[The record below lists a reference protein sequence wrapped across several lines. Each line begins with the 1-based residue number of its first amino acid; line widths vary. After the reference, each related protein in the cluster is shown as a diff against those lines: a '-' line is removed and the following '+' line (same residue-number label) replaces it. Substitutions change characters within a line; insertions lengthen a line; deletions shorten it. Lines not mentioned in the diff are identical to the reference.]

1 MALENVITTLALD
14 VIDHDQTQGVVK
26 AIALDSKTRFVKATL
41 VQHGLDYP
49 VDENATVTLTILRPD
64 NVGVQITGSVVDV
77 DNADRT
83 GTIKGV
89 YAELTQA
96 ALAKS
101 GTLRAQ
107 FKITSGEQILRTEIF
122 SVKNGVAL
130 DAETDTWTDYA
141 GHNLDELVHNVS
153 AVVDDVASLQA
164 DVANL
169 RTDFDRYEDI
179 FTDNV
184 GESVQNWLDAHPEAT
199 TTVEDGTLTVAKL
212 TDEAKMQMVNDYVTP
227 EMYGA
232 KGDGATDDTSAI
244 QSAVNSGKNVRF
256 GKKTYVCGMITVNVS
271 DVVIDGNGATLNHG
285 GNSGFVVAHTAHD
298 IKFRNINSVCTYV
311 NDSQAETNVHIGI
324 NANAESPSNEFYAHD
339 IIIEDCTFSGGVM
352 GISASSAKN
361 VVIENCKFTGFVYKP
376 EDLAGGYGILLQS
389 CIDVVIDNCDF
400 SAGAYSRH
408 DIYVS
413 IDQRKSQNI
422 ICKNVN
428 INNCRF
434 DHSGLELDA
443 NNHYYSPN
451 TVAINVRASVN
462 VVVENCYFTSVTG
475 SIAWFSQEGA
485 IDGGVFRNSV
495 VNNPV
500 YNSGAAETRQIV
512 NCVSS
517 NYPKNVMV
525 DSVFVLNVPNDYATF
540 ASLTSCNIRILNC
553 NISRTRIIV
562 DESVN
567 IFADNITTTIPYY
580 FCRFNHTATGF
591 ISHIYFAATLT
602 GNKYYYADGISTQG
616 LIIDDGS
623 VASITV
629 TPNTEYIG
637 SLTSNS
643 YKRGRVGV
651 ISFYFKCTT
660 QMPVGTVI
668 ATIDENVIARI
679 DGIAF
684 NASAFGGAVYA
695 KNGNI
700 VTNSVINTSVNFYFI
715 TIPVI
720 LS

>member
-1 MALENVITTLALD
+1 MAVVTTNLGIITAYGD
-14 VIDHDQTQGVVK
+14 AVAAG
-26 AIALDSKTRFVKATL
+26 
-41 VQHGLDYP
+41 Y
-49 VDENATVTLTILRPD
+49 
-64 NVGVQITGSVVDV
+64 TGSKAQWQALMASYGEVVPQMATMASDLS
-77 DNADRT
+77 
-83 GTIKGV
+83 TIK
-89 YAELTQA
+89 EDL
-96 ALAKS
+96 LD
-101 GTLRAQ
+101 L
-107 FKITSGEQILRTEIF
+107 EQEGYPMSSIQVAVDAWADEHEEEI
-122 SVKNGVAL
+122 VNG
-130 DAETDTWTDYA
+130 
-141 GHNLDELVHNVS
+141 
-153 AVVDDVASLQA
+153 
-164 DVANL
+164 
-169 RTDFDRYEDI
+169 
-179 FTDNV
+179 
-184 GESVQNWLDAHPEAT
+184 
-199 TTVEDGTLTVAKL
+199 
-212 TDEAKMQMVNDYVTP
+212 YVTP

-232 KGDGATDDTSAI
+232 KGDGTTDDTAAI

-271 DVVIDGNGATLNHG
+271 DVVIDGNGATLNHSA
-285 GNSGFVVAHTAHD
+285 NSGFVVAHTAHD
-298 IKFRNINSVCTYV
+298 ITFRNIKSVCTYV
-311 NDSQAETNVHIGI
+311 KDSQAETNVHIGI

-339 IIIEDCTFSGGVM
+339 ITIENCTFSGGVM

-400 SAGAYSRH
+400 TAGPYSRH

-451 TVAINVRASVN
+451 TVAVNVRASVN
-462 VVVENCYFTSVTG
+462 VVVENSYFTDVTG
-475 SIAWFSQEGA
+475 AVAWFSQEGA
-485 IDGGVFRNSV
+485 IDGGVLRNSV
-495 VNNPV
+495 VNSPV
-500 YNSGAAETRQIV
+500 YNSGTAETRQIV

-517 NYPKNVMV
+517 NYPKDVTV

-540 ASLTSCNIRILNC
+540 ASLKSCNARIVNC
-553 NISRTRIIV
+553 GISRTRIIV
-562 DESVN
+562 NESVN

-580 FCRFNHTATGF
+580 FCRFNYTATGF

-602 GNKYYYADGISTQG
+602 GQKYYFADGISTQG

>member
-1 MALENVITTLALD
+1 MAITTTNLGVITAYGDAVAAGYTGTKAQWQALM
-14 VIDHDQTQGVVK
+14 
-26 AIALDSKTRFVKATL
+26 AS
-41 VQHGLDYP
+41 Y
-49 VDENATVTLTILRPD
+49 ATVVPHMATMVSD
-64 NVGVQITGSVVDV
+64 
-77 DNADRT
+77 
-83 GTIKGV
+83 
-89 YAELTQA
+89 
-96 ALAKS
+96 
-101 GTLRAQ
+101 
-107 FKITSGEQILRTEIF
+107 
-122 SVKNGVAL
+122 L
-130 DAETDTWTDYA
+130 DAVQAEIA
-141 GHNLDELVHNVS
+141 NVQEDLS
-153 AVVDDVASLQA
+153 Q
-164 DVANL
+164 
-169 RTDFDRYEDI
+169 YEDI
-179 FTDNV
+179 FTGDV
-184 GESVQNWLDAHPEAT
+184 DESVQNWLDAHPEAT

-212 TDEAKMQMVNDYVTP
+212 TDEAKMQTVNDYVTP

-232 KGDGATDDTSAI
+232 KGDGTTDDTSAI
-244 QSAVNSGKNVRF
+244 QSAVSSSKNVKF
-256 GKKTYVCGMITVNVS
+256 GKKTYVCGTINVNVS

-298 IKFRNINSVCTYV
+298 ITFRNIKSVCTYV
-311 NDSQAETNVHIGI
+311 KDSQAETNVHIGI
-324 NANAESPSNEFYAHD
+324 NANAESPSGEFYAHD
-339 IIIEDCTFSGGVM
+339 ITIEKCTFSGGIM

-400 SAGAYSRH
+400 TAGPYSRH

-428 INNCRF
+428 VNNCRF

-451 TVAINVRASVN
+451 TVAVNVRASVN
-462 VVVENCYFTSVTG
+462 VVVENCCFTSVTG
-475 SIAWFSQEGA
+475 AVAWFSQDGA
-485 IDGGVFRNSV
+485 IDGGIFRDCV

-500 YNSGAAETRQIV
+500 YNSGTAETKQIV

-517 NYPKNVMV
+517 NYPKDVTV

-540 ASLTSCNIRILNC
+540 ASLKSCNARIVNC
-553 NISRTRIIV
+553 GISRTRIIV
-562 DESVN
+562 NESVN

-580 FCRFNHTATGF
+580 FCRFNYTATGF

-602 GNKYYYADGISTQG
+602 GQKYYFADGISTQG

-643 YKRGRVGV
+643 YKMGRVGV

-700 VTNSVINTSVNFYFI
+700 VTNSVINTSGNYYFI
-715 TIPVI
+715 TIPII